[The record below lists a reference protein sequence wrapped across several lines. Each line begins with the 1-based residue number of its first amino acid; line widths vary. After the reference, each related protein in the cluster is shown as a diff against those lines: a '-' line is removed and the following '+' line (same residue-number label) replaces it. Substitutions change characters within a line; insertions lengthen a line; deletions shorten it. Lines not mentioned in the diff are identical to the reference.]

1 MLDTLN
7 IAALQVIG
15 AVPNPGRGEPPP
27 GFDKFVTLLKWAA
40 AISLGTCVLGF
51 LDLRRHDRACST
63 GPAAASATTAA
74 RVGAVMAACI
84 LIGSASAIVT
94 ALT

>member
-40 AISLGTCVLGF
+40 AISLGACVLGF
-51 LDLRRHDRACST
+51 LICAGTIALQHRT
-63 GPAAASATTAA
+63 GGGVGDHGG

>member
-1 MLDTLN
+1 MLDTLT
-7 IAALQVIG
+7 IAALRLIG
-15 AVPNPGRGEPPP
+15 AVPNPGRGEAPP
-27 GFDKFVTLLKWAA
+27 GFDKFTTILKWAA
-40 AISLGTCVLGF
+40 AISLGCCVLGF
-51 LDLRRHDRACST
+51 LVCAGTIALQHRHGGGVGDHGS
-63 GPAAASATTAA
+63 